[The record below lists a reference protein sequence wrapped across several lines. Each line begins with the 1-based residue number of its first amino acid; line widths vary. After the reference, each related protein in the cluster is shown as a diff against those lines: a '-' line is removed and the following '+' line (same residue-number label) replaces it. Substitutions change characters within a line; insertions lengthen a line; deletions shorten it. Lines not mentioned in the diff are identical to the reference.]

1 MVQVQYA
8 YSELEKDVVSVFLR
22 TERAGVATGGP
33 HDREREGEMG
43 GRDPVSW
50 GVG

>member
-8 YSELEKDVVSVFLR
+8 YSELEKDGVCVFLGA
-22 TERAGVATGGP
+22 ERAGGATGGP
-33 HDREREGEMG
+33 HDRGREGEMG
-43 GRDPVSW
+43 GRGPVSW